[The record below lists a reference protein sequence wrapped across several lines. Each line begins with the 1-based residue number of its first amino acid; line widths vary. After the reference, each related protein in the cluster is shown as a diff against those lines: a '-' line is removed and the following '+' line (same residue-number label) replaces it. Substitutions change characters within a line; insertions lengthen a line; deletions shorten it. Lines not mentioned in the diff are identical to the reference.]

1 MEWLWI
7 SALVIISLFVLLL
20 CWLFFKDYS
29 CFPCEKKRWPGFPA
43 SFIAT
48 SETFFD
54 SGQIISQSRP
64 PFADQYDL
72 TSDDTQILNLRYGS
86 FHVSDIIT
94 EHNGVPQLDLHR
106 MTVIEAKEITSEFL
120 IQSRGKHDSVYIV
133 TGRGLHSENK
143 TPILKPII
151 GDLLT
156 SSGYRFDEC
165 YKGGCY
171 EVHLHQMYS

>member
-1 MEWLWI
+1 M
-7 SALVIISLFVLLL
+7 

-29 CFPCEKKRWPGFPA
+29 CFPCEKQRWPG
-43 SFIAT
+43 IAA
-48 SETFFD
+48 SETFFN
-54 SGQIISQSRP
+54 SGQALPP
-64 PFADQYDL
+64 PFADEYDL
-72 TSDDTQILNLRYGS
+72 TSDDTQILHFRHGS

-106 MTVIEAKEITSEFL
+106 MTVIEAKDITSKFL
-120 IQSRGKHDSVYIV
+120 LQSREKHDSVYIV

-156 SSGYRFDEC
+156 SSGYRFEEC

-171 EVHLHQMYS
+171 EVQLNEMYS